1 MARTLLEE
9 LNDLHACYVGP
20 VNLAIEQNDVAR
32 AEELAVTYEDEAI
45 ALMAEREGKTHLLPL
60 RRQKSFDTTL
70 RQMIRQVISSRAA

>member
-9 LNDLHACYVGP
+9 LNDLHAGYVGA
-20 VNLAIEQNDVAR
+20 VNLAVEQNDIGR

>member
-9 LNDLHACYVGP
+9 LNDLHAGYVGA
-20 VNLAIEQNDVAR
+20 VNLAVEQNDVAR
-32 AEELAVTYEDEAI
+32 AEELAVMYEDDAI

-60 RRQKSFDTTL
+60 RRKKSCDTAL